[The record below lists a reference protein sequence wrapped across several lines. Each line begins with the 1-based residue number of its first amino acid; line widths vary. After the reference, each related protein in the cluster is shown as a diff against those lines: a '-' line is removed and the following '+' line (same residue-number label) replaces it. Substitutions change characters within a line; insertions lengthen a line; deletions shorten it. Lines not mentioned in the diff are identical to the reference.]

1 MAACANSYA
10 VCRHPSAQSCPFSHQ
25 ACIDRQDE
33 PYCKLTVL
41 PCPTDHCY
49 SGVGAYAG
57 VHFRIIPYM
66 QPLIGTNKR
75 RTHSHKHT
83 VDVWAKRDTK
93 VLSHFSVVTVYLPTV
108 RPAVGIGKATIDC
121 CWLVPKLEHT
131 HTQPTHHSPLA
142 TRAAWTKGHDIS
154 HLGHPTL
161 LSADVLLFFL
171 LSKVSKGSFWC
182 RPVRVFLLSFNIF
195 LPRRLPRQV
204 HLE

>member
-131 HTQPTHHSPLA
+131 HTTNPPQSTSNSRGLDERPRYKSFGPSNITFY
-142 TRAAWTKGHDIS
+142 GCVVI
-154 HLGHPTL
+154 
-161 LSADVLLFFL
+161 LSLVQGFEGFIL
-171 LSKVSKGSFWC
+171 VSS
-182 RPVRVFLLSFNIF
+182 S
-195 LPRRLPRQV
+195 
-204 HLE
+204 